1 MTIGE
6 RIKYLR
12 EIKALTQKDIANKLG
27 LESAAVSKYELN
39 LREPNIEALKKL
51 SEIFEVST
59 DFLLGLTPDIYIGE
73 KDKATLNLTNIKNK
87 YEKNPTTEII
97 DTDEAVGWVVNEL
110 CCGVGKT
117 TYGEVVLNSN
127 ISFKEISKLINDFEK
142 AKFPKPQILLKF
154 KDKND
159 YIMIVEIDYFENED
173 MPLRATSRVNLYANK
188 LSEKYNVL
196 GLAINVDKNKNCKI
210 IYSTYIKKG
219 ENYSIPLL
227 LPKTLLTTGEYL
239 KIMDR
244 L

>member
-1 MTIGE
+1 MRIGE

-12 EIKALTQKDIANKLG
+12 EAKGLTQKDVATKLG

-59 DFLLGLTPDIYIGE
+59 DFLLGLTPDVYIGE
-73 KDKATLNLTNIKNK
+73 KDKATFDLTNIKNK

-97 DTDEAVGWVVNEL
+97 DADEAIGWAVNEL

-117 TYGEVVLNSN
+117 TYGEVELNSN
-127 ISFKEISKLINDFEK
+127 ISFEEISKLINNFEK
-142 AKFPKPQILLKF
+142 AEAPKPQIILKVRDK
-154 KDKND
+154 KDN
-159 YIMIVEIDYFENED
+159 IMIVEIDYFENTD
-173 MPLRATSRVNLYANK
+173 MPLNATDRVNLYANK
-188 LSEKYNVL
+188 LSEQYNVL
-196 GLAINVDKNKNCKI
+196 GLAMNIDKNQNCKI
-210 IYSTYIKKG
+210 IYSTYNKKG

-227 LPKTLLTTGEYL
+227 LPKTVLTVGEYL
-239 KIMDR
+239 EIMDR

>member
-1 MTIGE
+1 MRIGE

-12 EIKALTQKDIANKLG
+12 EAKGLTQKDVATKLG

-59 DFLLGLTPDIYIGE
+59 DFLLGLTPDVYIGE
-73 KDKATLNLTNIKNK
+73 KDRATFNLTNIKNK

-97 DTDEAVGWVVNEL
+97 DADEAMGWAVNEL

-117 TYGEVVLNSN
+117 TYGEVELNAN
-127 ISFKEISKLINDFEK
+127 ISFEEISKLINDFEK
-142 AKFPKPQILLKF
+142 SKSPKPQILLKIR
-154 KDKND
+154 DKQDN
-159 YIMIVEIDYFENED
+159 IMIVEIDYFEYVD
-173 MPLRATSRVNLYANK
+173 IPLKAIDRVNLYANK

-196 GLAINVDKNKNCKI
+196 GLAMDIDKNKNCKI
-210 IYSTYIKKG
+210 IYSTYIKKE

-227 LPKTLLTTGEYL
+227 LPKTVLTTGEYL
-239 KIMDR
+239 EIMDR

>member
-1 MTIGE
+1 MRIGE

-12 EIKALTQKDIANKLG
+12 EAKGLTQKDVATKLG

-59 DFLLGLTPDIYIGE
+59 DFLLGLTPDVYIGE
-73 KDKATLNLTNIKNK
+73 KDKATIDLTNIKNK

-97 DTDEAVGWVVNEL
+97 DADEAMGWAVNEL

-117 TYGEVVLNSN
+117 TYGEVELNAN
-127 ISFKEISKLINDFEK
+127 ISFEEISKLINDFEK
-142 AKFPKPQILLKF
+142 SKSPKPQILLKIR
-154 KDKND
+154 DKQDN
-159 YIMIVEIDYFENED
+159 IMIVEIDYFEYVD
-173 MPLRATSRVNLYANK
+173 IPLKAIDRVNLYANK

-196 GLAINVDKNKNCKI
+196 GLAMDIDKNKNCKI
-210 IYSTYIKKG
+210 IYSTYIKKE

-227 LPKTLLTTGEYL
+227 LPKTVLTTGEYL
-239 KIMDR
+239 EIMDR

>member
-1 MTIGE
+1 MRIGE

-12 EIKALTQKDIANKLG
+12 EAKGLTQKDVANKLG

-59 DFLLGLTPDIYIGE
+59 DFLLGLTPDVYIGE
-73 KDKATLNLTNIKNK
+73 KDKATFNLTNIKNK
-87 YEKNPTTEII
+87 YEKNSTTEII
-97 DTDEAVGWVVNEL
+97 YTDEAIGWAVNEL

-117 TYGEVVLNSN
+117 TYGEVELNPY
-127 ISFKEISKLINDFEK
+127 ISFEEISKLINDFEK
-142 AKFPKPQILLKF
+142 SKSPKPQILLKVRDK
-154 KDKND
+154 KDN
-159 YIMIVEIDYFENED
+159 IMIVEIDYFENTD
-173 MPLRATSRVNLYANK
+173 MPLKATDRVNLYANK
-188 LSEKYNVL
+188 LSKQYNVL
-196 GLAINVDKNKNCKI
+196 GLAMDIDKNQNCKI

-227 LPKTLLTTGEYL
+227 LPKTVLTVGEYL
-239 KIMDR
+239 EIMDR

>member
-1 MTIGE
+1 MRIGE

-12 EIKALTQKDIANKLG
+12 EAKGLTQKNVANKLG

-59 DFLLGLTPDIYIGE
+59 DFLLGLTPDVYIGE
-73 KDKATLNLTNIKNK
+73 KDKATFNLTNIKNK
-87 YEKNPTTEII
+87 YEKNSTTEII
-97 DTDEAVGWVVNEL
+97 NADEAVGWAVNEL

-117 TYGEVVLNSN
+117 TYGEVELNSN
-127 ISFKEISKLINDFEK
+127 ISF
-142 AKFPKPQILLKF
+142 
-154 KDKND
+154 
-159 YIMIVEIDYFENED
+159 ENTN
-173 MPLRATSRVNLYANK
+173 MPLNATDRVNLYASK

-196 GLAINVDKNKNCKI
+196 GLAMDIDKNKNCKI

-227 LPKTLLTTGEYL
+227 LPKTVLTTGEYL
-239 KIMDR
+239 EIMDR

>member
-87 YEKNPTTEII
+87 YKKNPTTEII
-97 DTDEAVGWVVNEL
+97 NTDEAVGWVVNEL

-142 AKFPKPQILLKF
+142 AKFPEPQILLKV

-159 YIMIVEIDYFENED
+159 YIIIVEIDYFENED

>member
-1 MTIGE
+1 MRIGE

-12 EIKALTQKDIANKLG
+12 EAKGLTQKDVANKLG

-59 DFLLGLTPDIYIGE
+59 DFLLGLTPDVYIGE
-73 KDKATLNLTNIKNK
+73 KDKATFNLTNIKNK

-97 DTDEAVGWVVNEL
+97 DTDEAAGWAVNEL

-117 TYGEVVLNSN
+117 TYGTVELNQY
-127 ISFKEISKLINDFEK
+127 ISFEDISKLINDFEK
-142 AKFPKPQILLKF
+142 AKLPKPQILLKVR
-154 KDKND
+154 DKTDN
-159 YIMIVEIDYFENED
+159 IMIVEIDYFENAD
-173 MPLRATSRVNLYANK
+173 MPLNATDRVNLYTNK
-188 LSEKYNVL
+188 LSEYYNVL
-196 GLAINVDKNKNCKI
+196 GLAMDIDKNQNCKI

-227 LPKTLLTTGEYL
+227 LPKTVLTTGEYL
-239 KIMDR
+239 EIMDR